1 MQHGTLD
8 ISRIFRTLRQTGR
21 ITVVDSGARRSA
33 VQDVEPDGTVGRAA
47 IGEGALPLMLDN
59 IWAVHRRTAFQL
71 SEVSNSQEVDRADV
85 QAALD
90 ANNRHVSST
99 FVRINDM
106 RFQVPSPLVSDRSFV
121 ISAPE
126 ATFIT
131 YFHNW
136 LGSLDDD
143 LDEGLKLPFCHFCRK
158 PVFVLY
164 LGATVGGRRRPG
176 API

>member
-1 MQHGTLD
+1 
-8 ISRIFRTLRQTGR
+8 
-21 ITVVDSGARRSA
+21 
-33 VQDVEPDGTVGRAA
+33 
-47 IGEGALPLMLDN
+47 MLDN

-143 LDEGLKLPFCHFCRK
+143 LDEGLKLLCGFHFAANPCSYCASERQWE
-158 PVFVLY
+158 
-164 LGATVGGRRRPG
+164 GADGRVHQFEQLMLTVVRRVVTWDDYSLLRVHRRVDVHEYFRDIREMTAGRCPGGS
-176 API
+176 